1 MQKIKNVF
9 YLYRLDWQRVFKIPI
24 AAFLIVALMFL
35 PSLYAWFN
43 IEALW
48 DPYGNTGELPIA
60 IYSDDK
66 GATIKDKDIDIGKE
80 VLEELHKNDQLGWQF
95 VDSKE
100 EVTEGVKSGKY
111 YAGIYLPKNF
121 SEDLISFTKGEI
133 KKPTINYYFNEK
145 INAIAPKITDKG
157 AQSLKEEISSN
168 FINTAS
174 STLFK
179 ALKDVGYDIETN
191 LVSINKIKDLILT
204 TNSNMGEIDGY
215 LAEVV
220 TLHQKLPELKSK
232 LDKAN
237 ELKGYLPQV
246 DELGSKIIELNGKM
260 PSIKEQASV
269 ILTLQQ
275 KIPELQAAG
284 NQLSEI
290 NKDFDSVEQ
299 TMTQGVNEAKEGL
312 QVIEKVQTLWPQIEQ
327 LGQQAS
333 GTATSVEAFAKQLQT
348 ALPSIQASV
357 DTTLSSVNQLASDTQ
372 KVTAKIQ
379 TLLDK
384 NELTPEERQALQA
397 LVNDLQ
403 KRFETQATLLGTIA
417 DFLESLQQTT
427 NTTAFTQT
435 IEQLRNAQTLAN
447 GMAQRLSQID
457 VTSDAGITQIKEILS
472 TVNTTAQSIQQ
483 TIAQVQQL
491 NIGDKVGTILTE
503 LIATLNNAQSLM
515 GEINYTQLKQLLDA
529 TQGTVTQA
537 IGILEKYQAQLPAIR
552 QELKDANEMLN
563 GHMDQIISAIN
574 KGADLY
580 QNELPVVADKLQL
593 ASNFMQNDWPG
604 VKTDITN
611 TLDTVNAKFPDVEN
625 ALNLANTLIQEDWPS
640 IKKGIAKA
648 ADAINKGEETLDLGQ
663 IIKLMKQD
671 VQKES
676 EFFTN
681 PVDLKTTTMYP
692 IANNGSASTP
702 FYTALCLW
710 VGALLFSSIATT
722 DFHLSKKEHKLFT
735 RRETFLARM
744 LTFLTMSIFQT
755 LIVTLGNIFLL
766 GVDVKAPVLSVIF
779 ALLIGLTFMMIIYV
793 LVALFGNFGKGIGII
808 ILVLSISGGGGNYP
822 IQVSG
827 KFFQMINPLL
837 PFTYAVN
844 LLRESAGG
852 VYWPNARIDIIVL
865 VLIALGFF
873 AIGLYAAPKM
883 VNIQKKT
890 SAMIKKSHI
899 FH

>member
-66 GATIKDKDIDIGKE
+66 GATIKDKKIDIGKD

-179 ALKDVGYDIETN
+179 ALKEVGYDIETN

-204 TNSNMGEIDGY
+204 TNSNMSEIDGY

-220 TLHQKLPELKSK
+220 SLHQKLPELKTK

-246 DELGSKIIELNGKM
+246 DELGEKIIELNGKM

-284 NQLSEI
+284 NQLAEI

-312 QVIEKVQTLWPQIEQ
+312 QVIEKVQSLWPQIEQ

-333 GTATSVEAFAKQLQT
+333 GTATSVEDFAKQLQT

-357 DTTLSSVNQLASDTQ
+357 ETTLSSVNQLASDTQ

-379 TLLDK
+379 ELLDK
-384 NELTPEERQALQA
+384 NELTAEERTALQA

-457 VTSDAGITQIKEILS
+457 VTSDAGINQLKAILG
-472 TVNTTAQSIQQ
+472 TINTTAQSIQQ

-503 LIATLNNAQSLM
+503 LIATLDNAQSLM

-552 QELKDANEMLN
+552 QELTDANEMLN

-580 QNELPVVADKLQL
+580 QNELPIVADKLQL
-593 ASNFMQNDWPG
+593 ASEFMQNDWPG

-625 ALNLANTLIQEDWPS
+625 ALNLANTLIQDDWPS

-648 ADAINKGEETLDLGQ
+648 AEAINKGEETLDLGQ
-663 IIKLMKQD
+663 LIKLMKQD

-722 DFHLSKKEHKLFT
+722 DFHLSKKEHQRFT

-766 GVDVKAPVLSVIF
+766 GVDVKAPVLSVFF

-793 LVALFGNFGKGIGII
+793 LVALLGNFGKGVGII

-883 VNIQKKT
+883 VHIQKKT